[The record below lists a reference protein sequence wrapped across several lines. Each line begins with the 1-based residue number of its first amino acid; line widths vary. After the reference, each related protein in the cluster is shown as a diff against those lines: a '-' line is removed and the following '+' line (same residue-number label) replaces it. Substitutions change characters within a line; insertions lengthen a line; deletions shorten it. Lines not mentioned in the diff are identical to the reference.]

1 MSLAHA
7 LLVNQFKCRLSSCLL
22 QIRYACATIA
32 TDTRHTTLICACK
45 SPTRSWANFPS
56 LLAHFKC
63 ETCAVTLGART
74 YRTSKRVKDKGY
86 HTQRQQESE
95 VIPTST
101 TTCSPLE
108 CPCCAPSDRE
118 PPDIS
123 RHAICLARASKPKKK
138 RRKPKKAKEPV
149 IAAPA
154 LDAAPLLV
162 AGVAPRLVHPPQHRM
177 HIDYA
182 HSITLGRNKEQYHL
196 MIVRWPAESHRAR
209 PHVFRAFRRNW
220 GAETYLPRLRRFV
233 RLSGTTWNHVVSGWT
248 VSGNCFFW
256 NTRKH

>member
-1 MSLAHA
+1 MWSSPSRCESTAGIPAHQNPFA
-7 LLVNQFKCRLSSCLL
+7 ALVNVPENVACTRAASQPVEMSPLELSVAD
-22 QIRYACATIA
+22 QIRLCHDRDGHPSYNTHLRMYKA
-32 TDTRHTTLICACK
+32 RQGRGY
-45 SPTRSWANFPS
+45 PANFPS

-63 ETCAVTLGART
+63 ETCAVTLGARS

-138 RRKPKKAKEPV
+138 RRKSKKVKKAKEPV

-154 LDAAPLLV
+154 LDTAPLLA
-162 AGVAPRLVHPPQHRM
+162 AGVAPRLVHR
-177 HIDYA
+177 
-182 HSITLGRNKEQYHL
+182 
-196 MIVRWPAESHRAR
+196 
-209 PHVFRAFRRNW
+209 
-220 GAETYLPRLRRFV
+220 
-233 RLSGTTWNHVVSGWT
+233 
-248 VSGNCFFW
+248 
-256 NTRKH
+256 TRTC